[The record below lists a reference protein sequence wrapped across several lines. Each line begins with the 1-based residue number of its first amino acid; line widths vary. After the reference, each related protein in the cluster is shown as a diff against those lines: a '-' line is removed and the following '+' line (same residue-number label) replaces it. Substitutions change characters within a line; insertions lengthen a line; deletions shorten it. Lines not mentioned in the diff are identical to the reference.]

1 MYIYVISNV
10 FARKLKAKNKSKN
23 LKRVKTQGSRQFSG
37 RYIGFNK
44 QFSAQFYME
53 KTVFH

>member
-1 MYIYVISNV
+1 MLFLMFLHVSSRLRINQ
-10 FARKLKAKNKSKN
+10 KNSK
-23 LKRVKTQGSRQFSG
+23 RGKTQGSRQFSG
-37 RYIGFNK
+37 IYIGFNK